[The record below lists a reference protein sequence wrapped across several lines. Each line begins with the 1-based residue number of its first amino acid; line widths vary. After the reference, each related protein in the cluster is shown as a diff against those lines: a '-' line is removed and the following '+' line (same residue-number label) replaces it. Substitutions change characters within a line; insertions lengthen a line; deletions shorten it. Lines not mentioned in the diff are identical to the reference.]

1 MRCKSGPR
9 PRSPGGRKGTSSRFK
24 RRPFAAQ
31 AEIAGGRSRTA
42 RVHCAAVAG
51 ERVKLQVQERE
62 SRGSAESR
70 RLRKQGLIPGVLY
83 GRGRA
88 PHAICIPERE
98 LRRVLTGDG
107 GLHAIL
113 DVVLEGQK
121 TTHASIL
128 KSFQQDPVRGGLIH
142 VDLQEV
148 RLDQPIQ
155 ARVVVELLGEP
166 VGVTEGGVLSQV
178 NREVTVE
185 ALPMEIPEHV
195 ELDVTGMAIGDTLRL
210 SDLPVQDGIKFLDDP
225 EETVLATVTMP
236 TRIVEPE
243 PEEVE
248 GEELEEGELPEGEV
262 PEGEAAEAAA
272 EGEGEAPAGEQEA
285 TEE

>member
-1 MRCKSGPR
+1 M
-9 PRSPGGRKGTSSRFK
+9 
-24 RRPFAAQ
+24 
-31 AEIAGGRSRTA
+31 
-42 RVHCAAVAG
+42 AG
-51 ERVKLQVQERE
+51 ERVKLEVQPRD

-83 GRGRA
+83 GRGKE
-88 PHAICIPERE
+88 PHAFCVAERE
-98 LRRVLTGDG
+98 LRRVLTGDA

-113 DVVLEGQK
+113 DVMVDGTQ
-121 TTHASIL
+121 ARPSIL
-128 KSFQQDPVRGGLIH
+128 KSYQQDPVKGTLTHI
-142 VDLQEV
+142 DLQEV

-155 ARVVVELLGEP
+155 ARVVVELVGEP

-178 NREVTVE
+178 DREITVE
-185 ALPMEIPEHV
+185 ALPMEIPEHL

-210 SDLPVQDGIKFLDDP
+210 ADLAAQDGVKFLDDP

-248 GEELEEGELPEGEV
+248 GEELEEGELPEGEEAV
-262 PEGEAAEAAA
+262 AEGEEAPAEGEA
-272 EGEGEAPAGEQEA
+272 
-285 TEE
+285 